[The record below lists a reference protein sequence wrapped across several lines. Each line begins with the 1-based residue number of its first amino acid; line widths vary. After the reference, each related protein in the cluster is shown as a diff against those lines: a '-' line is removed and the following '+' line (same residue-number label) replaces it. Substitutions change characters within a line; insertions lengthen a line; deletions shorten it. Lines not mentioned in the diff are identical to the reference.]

1 MAIEWTGDPLLY
13 PRSQGAW
20 GIIMHRFHYLFD
32 AHGRVES
39 MQPVS
44 RPVLETLL
52 KSIFKKPEMVRKR
65 VVFPAPLRPTTT
77 TTSPASTS
85 METSKTTL
93 NFWYE
98 TDRSLTRRIS

>member
-20 GIIMHRFHYLFD
+20 GMIMHRFHYLFD

-52 KSIFKKPEMVRKR
+52 KSIYKKPEMAAAAHIRTVPDDKGGIDEERK
-65 VVFPAPLRPTTT
+65 
-77 TTSPASTS
+77 
-85 METSKTTL
+85 
-93 NFWYE
+93 
-98 TDRSLTRRIS
+98 